1 MVDGTSYSDGNVD
14 DEHFTNTAST
24 GPRSV
29 VVSAS
34 DCESEGLGFESH
46 PSHVGFFNPGW
57 LLPRAGSA
65 MGPMESWNHTAERHP
80 LHGCIFESVAL
91 IT

>member
-57 LLPRAGSA
+57 LLPRTGSA
-65 MGPMESWNHTAERHP
+65 MGPIGRLGPHSLASSTSRMH
-80 LHGCIFESVAL
+80 L
-91 IT
+91 

>member
-24 GPRSV
+24 GPCSV

-46 PSHVGFFNPGW
+46 PSHVGFFNPGR

-65 MGPMESWNHTAERHP
+65 MGPVGKAGTTQLSFIHSTDASLRV
-80 LHGCIFESVAL
+80 LL
-91 IT
+91 